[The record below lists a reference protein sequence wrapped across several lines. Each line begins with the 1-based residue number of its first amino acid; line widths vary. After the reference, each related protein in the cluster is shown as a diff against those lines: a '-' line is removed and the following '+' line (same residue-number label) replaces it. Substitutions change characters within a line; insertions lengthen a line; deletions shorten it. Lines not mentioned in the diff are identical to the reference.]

1 MSTYRNTFPISVF
14 VSTAEV
20 VADDTKPLD
29 IGAWFDLTDF
39 EGKLDFIVAATL
51 AMGELTGK
59 KELVLHFSDI
69 DAPFDT
75 KHIFSSSDISEQ
87 VWHLMDMEDHDHEL
101 LCSYIDCFGKDG
113 KETVLESLA
122 NAKKAFIG
130 YYDDAYEAVED
141 YLEKGEVDD
150 KIISTIM
157 PHIDTEALL
166 AVLMADMKVYNNH
179 YFKL

>member
-1 MSTYRNTFPISVF
+1 
-14 VSTAEV
+14 
-20 VADDTKPLD
+20 
-29 IGAWFDLTDF
+29 
-39 EGKLDFIVAATL
+39 
-51 AMGELTGK
+51 
-59 KELVLHFSDI
+59 
-69 DAPFDT
+69 
-75 KHIFSSSDISEQ
+75 
-87 VWHLMDMEDHDHEL
+87 MDMEDHDHEL
-101 LCSYIDCFGKDG
+101 LCSYIDCFDKDG

-150 KIISTIM
+150 KIVSTIM
-157 PHIDTEALL
+157 PHIDTEGLL